1 MLPTYP
7 CSARAVLCFPW
18 QRLWPRRGCPQL
30 AASVPSITDTTG
42 AKAAPQDRG
51 TRHRSVQ
58 DGRRRDGCLTP
69 ENLEPVP
76 AGCHSTPSMRP
87 RAHQMD
93 RAKVREVMDL
103 TLCTEARA
111 RAALAA
117 ANGDQRAAVN
127 EVLSPTTPSLHERT
141 LQGALLRRGQ
151 TADEA
156 FADRDLR
163 EARQRSMG
171 SGRSPAEEREMVER
185 LRLHTDTTRVE
196 ARAALVA
203 CGWHEGRAAEQLLPA
218 QIYLSPQDRRA
229 EKIRQVREIAR
240 VDARWAELALD
251 ACDGDA
257 EAAVAFVCGGMSPPS
272 RGSRSST

>member
-1 MLPTYP
+1 
-7 CSARAVLCFPW
+7 
-18 QRLWPRRGCPQL
+18 
-30 AASVPSITDTTG
+30 
-42 AKAAPQDRG
+42 
-51 TRHRSVQ
+51 
-58 DGRRRDGCLTP
+58 
-69 ENLEPVP
+69 
-76 AGCHSTPSMRP
+76 
-87 RAHQMD
+87 MD

-127 EVLSPTTPSLHERT
+127 DVLSPTPSLHERT

-163 EARQRSMG
+163 EAMQRSMG

-257 EAAVAFVCGGMSPPS
+257 EAAVAFVCG
-272 RGSRSST
+272 

>member
-1 MLPTYP
+1 
-7 CSARAVLCFPW
+7 
-18 QRLWPRRGCPQL
+18 
-30 AASVPSITDTTG
+30 
-42 AKAAPQDRG
+42 
-51 TRHRSVQ
+51 
-58 DGRRRDGCLTP
+58 
-69 ENLEPVP
+69 
-76 AGCHSTPSMRP
+76 
-87 RAHQMD
+87 MD

-127 EVLSPTTPSLHERT
+127 EVLSPTPPSLHERT
-141 LQGALLRRGQ
+141 LQDALRRRGQ

-163 EARQRSMG
+163 EAMQRSMG

-240 VDARWAELALD
+240 VDARWAELARD
-251 ACDGDA
+251 AGDGDA
-257 EAAVAFVCGGMSPPS
+257 EAAVACVCGGMSPPS
-272 RGSRSST
+272 QRAATALDESSSVLAAARRARAAVAGLGTGQPCGGEVPAAARGAGTRRESLIESSSFPKEQR

>member
-1 MLPTYP
+1 
-7 CSARAVLCFPW
+7 
-18 QRLWPRRGCPQL
+18 
-30 AASVPSITDTTG
+30 
-42 AKAAPQDRG
+42 
-51 TRHRSVQ
+51 
-58 DGRRRDGCLTP
+58 
-69 ENLEPVP
+69 
-76 AGCHSTPSMRP
+76 
-87 RAHQMD
+87 MD

-127 EVLSPTTPSLHERT
+127 EVLSPTTPSLHQRT
-141 LQGALLRRGQ
+141 LQDALRRRGQ

-163 EARQRSMG
+163 EAMQRSMG

-218 QIYLSPQDRRA
+218 QSLPTNSRA
-229 EKIRQVREIAR
+229 R
-240 VDARWAELALD
+240 
-251 ACDGDA
+251 
-257 EAAVAFVCGGMSPPS
+257 
-272 RGSRSST
+272 